1 MIFFRGLLA
10 VLLINNVEC
19 FSSSNSFSNG
29 PLCAISSCPSIITYN
44 GRRISSTCRGAYA
57 NGLGNSRGMIES
69 SFRKPAEGSTYVSPE
84 EKSRGADF
92 LEEFEADVRKVV
104 KEIRAGDD
112 TTLYPKKYAEVKS
125 RMSISYVWNLQM
137 WRKHTSRLRYWRHIS
152 GMLTSKLVKRIFPLV
167 SVFFCWA
174 AIYVYV
180 VAHKLN
186 SVKQDL
192 VPLTS
197 LSLVSTFVGFLL
209 TLRSNQGLSRLGEGR
224 ELWGRAFIVTRD
236 TAQLLA
242 TYVYPKD
249 KKLGVTSARY
259 LAIFAWLLKGRL
271 RNTDDSD
278 IIDVMLPNATD
289 RNYLI
294 SQRKKPAACI
304 ARIRQVVAS
313 LAARNVMPVA
323 AHQQLEGNLYE
334 MNYILGMCERLWGS
348 PIPPVYTSHTSRL
361 LVFYLFFLPIALHG
375 ARIEKT
381 VNILV
386 TATVAFAML
395 GLDEISHLLEQP
407 FQLMP
412 IHELSRNMMMD
423 VADAFV
429 CQPPLL
435 KSKTELFEEEEFLYP
450 YDENN
455 TSPEYW

>member
-1 MIFFRGLLA
+1 MVFFRAFIGL
-10 VLLINNVEC
+10 VLVSHIQS
-19 FSSSNSFSNG
+19 FSPSHSISNS
-29 PLCAISSCPSIITYN
+29 PLGALSPCLRFQICSS
-44 GRRISSTCRGAYA
+44 RRIPSTRRTAYA
-57 NGLGNSRGMIES
+57 NGLGKSRGLIES
-69 SFRKPAEGSTYVSPE
+69 SFRKPTEGSNFISE
-84 EKSRGADF
+84 DKSRGADF

-112 TTLYPKKYAEVKS
+112 NTLYPKSYADVKS

-152 GMLTSKLVKRIFPLV
+152 GMLSSKLMKRIFPLV
-167 SVFFCWA
+167 SVFLCWA
-174 AIYVYV
+174 VMYVYLIANWLSPV
-180 VAHKLN
+180 RR
-186 SVKQDL
+186 DL

-249 KKLGVTSARY
+249 KRLGVTSARY

-271 RNTDDSD
+271 RGTDDSD
-278 IIDVMLPNATD
+278 IIDVMLPSATD

-334 MNYILGMCERLWGS
+334 MNYILVSNL
-348 PIPPVYTSHTSRL
+348 I
-361 LVFYLFFLPIALHG
+361 
-375 ARIEKT
+375 
-381 VNILV
+381 
-386 TATVAFAML
+386 
-395 GLDEISHLLEQP
+395 
-407 FQLMP
+407 
-412 IHELSRNMMMD
+412 
-423 VADAFV
+423 
-429 CQPPLL
+429 
-435 KSKTELFEEEEFLYP
+435 
-450 YDENN
+450 
-455 TSPEYW
+455 